1 MTTQFELPLDGVELP
16 HAQAFERWKASEG
29 GNWILQ
35 RCFHR
40 AAFFGRI
47 FKKTGQ
53 RVSVRLLWEQ
63 VRYFDLKKIR
73 AVRVVRKV
81 DGYAMNDHFHAH
93 VARFIEARR
102 PEWRGM
108 FEQRELAKPRRLKRR
123 VTVEEFAAG

>member
-47 FKKTGQ
+47 FKK
-53 RVSVRLLWEQ
+53 
-63 VRYFDLKKIR
+63 
-73 AVRVVRKV
+73 
-81 DGYAMNDHFHAH
+81 
-93 VARFIEARR
+93 IEARAGFHSPAWESAR
-102 PEWRGM
+102 
-108 FEQRELAKPRRLKRR
+108 FYCVTEQVFITDHTLIVTNWDAATNVYFTTNRFISNVYTWSNAASFTNTWTELVPSGSLS
-123 VTVEEFAAG
+123 